1 MSNTNTGHAITYI
14 TYRMY
19 KMLKCKKFKD
29 KTSKNIFMRQRTKI
43 GQRLVTFLTMA
54 LPPPWQDRL
63 VSDLRA
69 PSLTTSSEESVFI
82 PHSGQAAVSR
92 VGELF
97 CHRTK

>member
-19 KMLKCKKFKD
+19 KMLKCKKFKN
-29 KTSKNIFMRQRTKI
+29 KTSKNIFVRQRTKI
-43 GQRLVTFLTMA
+43 GQSLVTFLTMA
-54 LPPPWQDRL
+54 LPSPWQDRL
-63 VSDLRA
+63 VSELRA
-69 PSLTTSSEESVFI
+69 PSLTKSSEESAFI
-82 PHSGQAAVSR
+82 THSGQAAVSR